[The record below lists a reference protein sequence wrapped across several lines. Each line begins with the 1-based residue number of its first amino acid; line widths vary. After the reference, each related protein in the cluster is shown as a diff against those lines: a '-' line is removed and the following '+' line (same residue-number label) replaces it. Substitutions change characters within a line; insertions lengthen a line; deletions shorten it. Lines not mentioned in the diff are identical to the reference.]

1 MYLIAPTRVLL
12 EYVWFQRRLIIKLQL
27 FDAQNIKIDIC
38 KTALF
43 IDITSRCNSS
53 CSFYVSGYFFPIN
66 LPCNILW
73 IVGICGHTQPKCI
86 NRFLDWSPIILQVTF
101 HPRVVCGEKAKN
113 TPAVYCP
120 QLRRMLVLVLLI
132 KMAISPLSSSQ
143 GSVSKLNFTLG

>member
-12 EYVWFQRRLIIKLQL
+12 EYVWFQRRMIIKLQL
-27 FDAQNIKIDIC
+27 FNAQNIKIDIC

-53 CSFYVSGYFFPIN
+53 CNFYVSGYFFPIN

-73 IVGICGHTQPKCI
+73 IVGICGHTQPKCL

-120 QLRRMLVLVLLI
+120 RWRGCWCWCCSSRWLSLP
-132 KMAISPLSSSQ
+132 SPACKAQCQSS
-143 GSVSKLNFTLG
+143 TLH

>member
-12 EYVWFQRRLIIKLQL
+12 EYVWFQRRMIIKLQL

-86 NRFLDWSPIILQVTF
+86 NRFEDRSPIILQVTF
-101 HPRVVCGEKAKN
+101 HPRVVYVKKKLKILRLFIVHSWGGCWGWCSSRWLSLPSPARKAQ
-113 TPAVYCP
+113 C
-120 QLRRMLVLVLLI
+120 Q
-132 KMAISPLSSSQ
+132 SS
-143 GSVSKLNFTLG
+143 TLH